1 MDKTFSSYYELRT
14 LICHVSLFTTSG
26 FKNPSAIQQ
35 RGIVS
40 FCKELD
46 VIQQAQAGPGM
57 TVALCS
63 GILQRLVYSFLEC
76 QALVLSPTRKGAQ
89 KIEKMLGAL
98 GCYLG
103 VKVYAAT
110 GATSVCEH
118 QQDFSNG
125 FHVIVGTPGC
135 ILDMLLLLPSFLRM
149 FGLGHADV
157 MLDQMFAWLLRWL
170 LTGLPTKG
178 PSFFL
183 SVDGNCYF
191 DCQSMLKFIDNN
203 HNLWLQVFDIFKRL
217 PSRIQVKKVFQL
229 LPSKLQVGLSLLQC
243 RKIQYKP
250 VRILLKQDEHIGKH
264 IKQFYV
270 DVEEEMK
277 LESLVN
283 LHDASATT
291 ESIIVFVTA
300 NTKLSLT
307 DNIRTWLRTNGMR
320 SCMNSNQVVLVFL
333 SPPIINY
340 DLPARARRSVCFGR
354 RKNAV

>member
-1 MDKTFSSYYELRT
+1 M
-14 LICHVSLFTTSG
+14 LINMMRSQMSCISTWTRPSVLIMSG
-26 FKNPSAIQQ
+26 FKNPSAILQ

-40 FCKELD
+40 FCKGLD

-63 GILQRLVYSFLEC
+63 GILQWLVYSFHEC

-89 KIEKMLGAL
+89 KIEKMLRAL
-98 GCYLG
+98 GCYLV

-110 GATSVCEH
+110 GATSVCED

-125 FHVIVGTPGC
+125 FHVTVGTPGC
-135 ILDMLLLLPSFLRM
+135 ILDMLLLLPSFLGM

-157 MLDQMFAWLLRWL
+157 MLD
-170 LTGLPTKG
+170 
-178 PSFFL
+178 
-183 SVDGNCYF
+183 
-191 DCQSMLKFIDNN
+191 
-203 HNLWLQVFDIFKRL
+203 QVFDIFKRL
-217 PSRIQVKKVFQL
+217 PSRIQVGPF
-229 LPSKLQVGLSLLQC
+229 STTTNDGLSLLQC

-300 NTKLSLT
+300 STKLSLT

-320 SCMNSNQVVLVFL
+320 SSMNSNRFVLVFL

>member
-1 MDKTFSSYYELRT
+1 M
-14 LICHVSLFTTSG
+14 LINLMRSQMSCISTWTRPSVLIMSG

-157 MLDQMFAWLLRWL
+157 MLDQ
-170 LTGLPTKG
+170 
-178 PSFFL
+178 
-183 SVDGNCYF
+183 
-191 DCQSMLKFIDNN
+191 
-203 HNLWLQVFDIFKRL
+203 VFDIFKRL
-217 PSRIQVKKVFQL
+217 PSRIQVGPF
-229 LPSKLQVGLSLLQC
+229 SATTNVGLSLLQC